1 MCRSATGFSLSSF
14 APVSRLSAVDP
25 PESVDRVSTLLDGS
39 LAAESSV
46 AQSAAV
52 VVAHARLD
60 LAHTCVLSLRRWLPP
75 ERITVVLNVPAVVGR
90 AAVAAISSDAV
101 VISPSAPQGYGANL
115 NLGVR
120 TLGPEVD
127 VAILANDDVVF
138 GDESIPRLVER
149 IRQDPSAGLA
159 GPQLV
164 WPDGSEA
171 ESFGSFPT
179 IEDEI
184 RHMAMFP
191 WPAMLPRRFGAA
203 QSRALMSHHRVAST
217 PDWVVG
223 AAFAVRLSAF
233 HAVGGFDEDF
243 LLNFEETD
251 LCYRLSRRAWTVAWC
266 PEASVT
272 HLKRSSMSS
281 SLSVET
287 YNASRRLFFRK
298 RLGSTRWFLAEVMLI
313 GVFCGSIAYSLVTAI
328 RRPRIARD
336 RYRLL
341 RERWRARVFLRPSQP
356 RVSRRIGAAHSEP
369 RP

>member
-1 MCRSATGFSLSSF
+1 
-14 APVSRLSAVDP
+14 
-25 PESVDRVSTLLDGS
+25 VSTLPDGS
-39 LAAESSV
+39 LATESSV
-46 AQSAAV
+46 AHCAAV

-75 ERITVVLNVPAVVGR
+75 ERIIVVLNTPAVVEL
-90 AAVAAISSDAV
+90 AAVAAVATEAV

-120 TLGPEVD
+120 RLGPEVD
-127 VAILANDDVVF
+127 VAVLANDDVVF
-138 GDESIPRLVER
+138 EDESIPRLVER
-149 IRQDPSAGLA
+149 LRQDPSAGLA
-159 GPQLV
+159 GPQFV
-164 WPDGSEA
+164 WPDGSQA

-191 WPAMLPRRFGAA
+191 WPATLPRRFGGA
-203 QSRALMSHHRVAST
+203 RRPGLTSHQQAGLT
-217 PDWVVG
+217 PEWVVG

-233 HAVGGFDEDF
+233 RAVGGFDEAF

-281 SLSVET
+281 WVSVES

-298 RLGSTRWFLAEVMLI
+298 RLGSIRWFLAEVLLI
-313 GVFCGSIAYSLVTAI
+313 GVFCGSIVYSLVTGL
-328 RRPRIARD
+328 RQPQSARD

-356 RVSRRIGAAHSEP
+356 RVSRRMRAHHVAL
-369 RP
+369 